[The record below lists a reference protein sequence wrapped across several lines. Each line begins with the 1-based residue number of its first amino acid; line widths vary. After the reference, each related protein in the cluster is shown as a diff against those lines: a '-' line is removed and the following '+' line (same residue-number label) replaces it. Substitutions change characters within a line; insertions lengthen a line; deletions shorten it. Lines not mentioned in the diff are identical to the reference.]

1 MATPSFVGAG
11 TPIHDGGS
19 TWPTSLTITTSDLPS
34 GISNGQKL
42 LVVFTFSRHTTNA
55 LSVDYSDL
63 TDAGYVLSASAAG
76 GLSPRS
82 QLFIYSG
89 EYEPADFPV
98 TITSVADANDLYV
111 GDWRIDTI
119 AYTQSAEITVTDSE
133 NSVNVASIPTVDPT
147 AGVPRKAGSKVVQV
161 VHAAKEN
168 VGSILYANE
177 MTEQFRSSALTGRGG
192 GVLVLDRTDTD
203 TTVENFAQV
212 AITNPPAG
220 WLSNAATAVQLQ
232 LDGTVLTV
240 GGWGVG
246 TVRRWR

>member
-1 MATPSFVGAG
+1 VATPSFVGAG

-76 GLSPRS
+76 GVSPRS

-89 EYEPADFPV
+89 EYDPADFPV
-98 TITSVADANDLYV
+98 TITSVADVNDLYV

-119 AYTQSAEITVTDSE
+119 AYTQSDDITVTDTES
-133 NSVNVASIPTVDPT
+133 NSNVAFIPTLDPT
-147 AGVPRKAGSKVVQV
+147 AGISTTALSTVVQI
-161 VHAAKEN
+161 VHVAKQD
-168 VGSILYANE
+168 VGSVLYANS
-177 MTEQFRSSALTGRGG
+177 MTERFRSSALTARGG
-192 GVLVLDRTDTD
+192 GVLVLDRDEIPES
-203 TTVENFAQV
+203 TTVDYAQV
-212 AITNPPAG
+212 GVTNPPSG
-220 WLSNAATAVQLQ
+220 WLSNAATTVQMQ
-232 LDGTVLTV
+232 LIATATS
-240 GGWGVG
+240 GWGVG

>member
-34 GISNGQKL
+34 GISNGHKL
-42 LVVFTFSRHTTNA
+42 LIVMSFSRHTTTA
-55 LSVDYSDL
+55 LSLDASDL
-63 TDAGYVLSASAAG
+63 TDADYVLSVNAAG
-76 GLSPRS
+76 GISPRS
-82 QLFIYSG
+82 ELRVYTGDYDS
-89 EYEPADFPV
+89 ADFPMTV
-98 TITSVADANDLYV
+98 TSVANVNDLGV

-119 AYTQSAEITVTDSE
+119 AYTRSAEITVTDSE

-203 TTVENFAQV
+203 TTVANYAQV

-232 LDGTVLTV
+232 LDGTGIT
-240 GGWGVG
+240 GWFVG
-246 TVRRWR
+246 TIAY